1 MNKLLYSFFLYLMTP
16 IILLYLGYRAIRSTD
31 YRGRISE
38 RFGFNRFSI
47 SKPVILIHS
56 VSVGETI
63 AATPLIN
70 QIINQYPN
78 HHIVVTTSTP
88 TGSAAVKKAFNDQVL
103 HCYLPLDLPGSMKR
117 FITKLTPDI
126 CIIMETE
133 LWPNMINQLH
143 LTDTPILLA
152 NARMSQKSANGYLKK
167 AAPLMRQMLSQINQI
182 SAQFTS
188 DGQRFI
194 ELGLDPEKL
203 KISGSIKFDLTIS
216 PDLIVQQQQL
226 KQQWAPSRPVWIA
239 GSTHPIEDHKI
250 LLTHQ
255 TLIKQLPNLLL
266 IIVPRHSERF
276 DDVAQQCRDLGFN
289 FIRRSTHQIPTENHQ
304 VVVGDTMGE
313 LLLMCGVADVAFIGG
328 SLIER
333 GGHNP
338 LEPAAL
344 GKPVLMGRHL
354 FNFSDISEKLIAAK
368 GMIKVADQ
376 AQLGREL
383 FNLFNQPTLRLI
395 MGDNAKQFVISNQG
409 TLERLMSWVNSQLDK
424 H

>member
-1 MNKLLYSFFLYLMTP
+1 MNKLLYSFFLYLATP
-16 IILLYLGYRAIRSTD
+16 VILLYLGFRAIRSTD
-31 YRGRISE
+31 YRGRIGE
-38 RFGFNRFSI
+38 RFGFNGFKI
-47 SKPVILIHS
+47 TKPVILIHS

-88 TGSAAVKKAFNDQVL
+88 TGSATVKKAFSERVL
-103 HCYLPLDLPGSMKR
+103 HCYLPLDLPGAMKR
-117 FITKLTPDI
+117 FVTKLKPEI

-133 LWPNMINQLH
+133 LWPNMVNQLH
-143 LTDTPILLA
+143 RNGTPILLA
-152 NARMSQKSANGYLKK
+152 NARMSQKSAKGYLKK
-167 AAPLMRQMLSQINQI
+167 AAPLMLQMLSKINQV
-182 SAQFTS
+182 SAQFSS

-194 ELGLDPEKL
+194 ELGLDPAKL

-216 PDLIVQQQQL
+216 PDLIDQQQQL
-226 KQQWAPSRPVWIA
+226 KQQWAPQRPVWIA
-239 GSTHPIEDHKI
+239 GSTHPIEDQKV
-250 LLTHQ
+250 LKTHQ
-255 TLIKQLPNLLL
+255 ELLKQLPNLLL

-276 DDVAQQCRDLGFN
+276 DDVAKQCQDIGLT
-289 FIRRSTHQIPTENHQ
+289 FIKRSDHQSPTDEHQ

-344 GKPVLMGRHL
+344 GIPVLMGPHL
-354 FNFSDISEKLIAAK
+354 YNFSDISERLMAAN

-376 AQLGREL
+376 TQLSREL
-383 FNLFNQPTLRLI
+383 LTLFTQPAERLA
-395 MGDNAKQFVISNQG
+395 MGDNAKQFVLSNQG
-409 TLERLMSWVNSQLDK
+409 TLERLMEWVNSQLHK
-424 H
+424 R